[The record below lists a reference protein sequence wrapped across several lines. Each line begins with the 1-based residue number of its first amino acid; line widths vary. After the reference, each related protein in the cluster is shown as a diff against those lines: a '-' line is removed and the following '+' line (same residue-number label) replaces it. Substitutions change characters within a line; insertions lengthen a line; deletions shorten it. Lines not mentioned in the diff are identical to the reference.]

1 MKNHV
6 TVTHEDGG
14 QNSWELILK
23 CLVISREVL
32 NTVATWLN
40 FNLLHCPNLE
50 GPLFHY
56 YHTFLSDTMTFMHP
70 YTSQI
75 WLQPPN
81 FSMAMF
87 RYGVLFPNS
96 IVTATFGTWALSKGH
111 KVTLYSPG
119 GAHDII
125 LKALVTDLTVL
136 AVERSRLRNEPNDSL
151 QVKALPNFLG
161 C

>member
-1 MKNHV
+1 
-6 TVTHEDGG
+6 
-14 QNSWELILK
+14 
-23 CLVISREVL
+23 
-32 NTVATWLN
+32 
-40 FNLLHCPNLE
+40 
-50 GPLFHY
+50 
-56 YHTFLSDTMTFMHP
+56 
-70 YTSQI
+70 
-75 WLQPPN
+75 
-81 FSMAMF
+81 MAMF

-161 C
+161 CEILLVPNLDVMSLSDQEYIALCMNTFR